1 MNKFAEKAASFT
13 GVVTRIEG
21 KHLEVR
27 VDDQSLEFTVEGAV
41 AEELQPGHEVTI
53 VTWGSNSALRVV
65 NHTTN
70 MTYRPYYNPD
80 PESAELLPEGLRS
93 PADIPESKMGA
104 FTLLPTV
111 AMATIYQS
119 IPVFG
124 WYVTYKM
131 ITNPD
136 KSVRGTAPQYEVRSK
151 LLFIVFVIL
160 AVVLS
165 GFMFISSGDV
175 IKAALVYMTVL
186 YIGTYLLMHYI
197 FKGIQEIDDF
207 TFEQQS
213 KRGT

>member
-1 MNKFAEKAASFT
+1 M
-13 GVVTRIEG
+13 
-21 KHLEVR
+21 R
-27 VDDQSLEFTVEGAV
+27 VDDQSLTFTVEGAV
-41 AEELQPGHEVTI
+41 AEEVQPDHDVTV

-80 PESAELLPEGLRS
+80 PDSDELLPEGLRS

-136 KSVRGTAPQYEVRSK
+136 KSVRGTAPQYEVQSK
-151 LLFIVFVIL
+151 LFFIVFVIL
-160 AVVLS
+160 AVVFS
-165 GFMFISSGDV
+165 SFTFMGSGDV

-186 YIGTYLLMHYI
+186 YIGTYQLMRYI
-197 FKGIQEIDDF
+197 FKGIEEIDDF
-207 TFEQQS
+207 TFEQKQ
-213 KRGT
+213 KRDT